1 MNTTQFQQQLLS
13 LQTNLLN
20 FAYTLTLNRDDA
32 EDLVQDTA
40 LKALDNEDKY
50 VDGTNF
56 KAWIFT
62 VMRNVFINNYR
73 RSTRAATIVDTSEDL
88 YQINVPVEGAES
100 NPSESYTIKE
110 ISDVV
115 NSFPDDYR
123 IPITMHLAGYRYGEI
138 AKQIGVPVGT
148 IKSRIFYARKRLHDL
163 LSEYVD

>member
-1 MNTTQFQQQLLS
+1 
-13 LQTNLLN
+13 
-20 FAYTLTLNRDDA
+20 
-32 EDLVQDTA
+32 
-40 LKALDNEDKY
+40 
-50 VDGTNF
+50 
-56 KAWIFT
+56 
-62 VMRNVFINNYR
+62 
-73 RSTRAATIVDTSEDL
+73 
-88 YQINVPVEGAES
+88 
-100 NPSESYTIKE
+100 IKE